1 MVVPAQE
8 PPSPGVSAIDACVQT
23 KKRSASMLSQSKR
36 PPTMTTDSRPGNRIL
51 GALPQ
56 EEFDRLRPHLR
67 EVSFNIGH
75 IVYQPEEK
83 IESVYFINSGV
94 VSWLAMLEDG
104 NTVEAGVIGPEGV
117 AGVAALL
124 GAKSTPN
131 QGLAQSDVVAS
142 RIATRDL
149 IGEFRRNGELNR
161 MILRFIHSMFTQVTQ
176 TAACNRLHT
185 LDQRLARWL
194 LMSHDRSGRDGFP
207 LTQEFLSRMLGV
219 RRAGVS
225 VSANSLR
232 QNGLIDYHRGNIEI
246 VNRSG
251 LEAATCECYQIV
263 KEEYE
268 QTLPTSRK

>member
-1 MVVPAQE
+1 
-8 PPSPGVSAIDACVQT
+8 
-23 KKRSASMLSQSKR
+23 MLSQSQR
-36 PPTMTTDSRPGNRIL
+36 PPPMTTDARPGNKIL

-67 EVSFNIGH
+67 EVSFDIGH
-75 IVYQPEEK
+75 IIYQPEEA
-83 IESVYFINSGV
+83 IESVYFVNRGI

-131 QGLAQSDVVAS
+131 QGLAQSDIVAS

-161 MILRFIHSMFTQVTQ
+161 MILRFVHSMFTQVAQ

-194 LMSHDRSGRDGFP
+194 LMSHDRSTRDGFR

-232 QNGLIDYHRGNIEI
+232 QNGLIDYHRGHIE
-246 VNRSG
+246 VVDRSG
-251 LEAATCECYQIV
+251 LEAAACECYQIV